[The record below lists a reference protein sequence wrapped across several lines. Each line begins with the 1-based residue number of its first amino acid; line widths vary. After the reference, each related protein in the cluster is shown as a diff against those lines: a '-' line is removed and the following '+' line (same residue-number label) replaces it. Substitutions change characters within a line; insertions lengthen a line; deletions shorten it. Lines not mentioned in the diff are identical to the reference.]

1 MITAF
6 IGMGSNLRSPLLQ
19 LQHAVNAMGELN
31 GVTFQAVSRCYQSL
45 PMGPSDQPDYVNAV
59 AQLNVQLSCMDL
71 LRALQQIELNQ
82 GRERKNERWGPRT
95 LDLDIL
101 LYGEHI
107 ISEPELVVP
116 HYGMKEREFVI
127 WPLADLAPQLQL
139 PCGTWLQSLLAAVP
153 ANSIKRLPA
162 ILDVPL

>member
-6 IGMGSNLRSPLLQ
+6 IGMGSNLSSPLLQ
-19 LQHAVNAMGELN
+19 LQQAVDAMAALQ
-31 GVTFQAVSRCYQSL
+31 GVSLQAVSHCYQSL

-59 AQLNVQLSCMDL
+59 AQLNVNLSCRDL
-71 LRALQQIELNQ
+71 LKALQKIELDQ
-82 GRERKNERWGPRT
+82 GRARNNQRWGPRT

-101 LYGEHI
+101 LYGDHI
-107 ISEPELVVP
+107 IDQPDLVVP

-127 WPLADLAPQLQL
+127 WPLADIASELRL
-139 PCGTWLQSLLAAVP
+139 PCGTSLQSLLAAVP

-162 ILDVPL
+162 IFDVPH